1 MNKILTTAGI
11 ATLAF
16 ALFVPSAAVAAEM
29 EIPAPRSD
37 AYASS
42 DVTNVIDEAGVYD
55 DLALELIGESITKA
69 RLGYFKGDLEGYT
82 TGVLTVP
89 STGEESLENFSK
101 RAVLAWDSTDKQ
113 KTMLKPAF
121 DADNSVL
128 VVITEDTKEAYIYAG
143 DNLTSISDDE
153 IAYILRNDV
162 QPRLAQGNFTAA
174 TNAAV
179 LKTFDAYTQDV
190 KDSKKSTAWLIV
202 IGVGILFMAG
212 LAVGAII
219 NENKKAKKRALEK
232 EFKEKSRIL

>member
-1 MNKILTTAGI
+1 MKKIFITAGLT
-11 ATLAF
+11 ALAF
-16 ALFVPSAAVAAEM
+16 ALFLPSTAVAAE
-29 EIPAPRSD
+29 IPLPQSGT
-37 AYASS
+37 YASS
-42 DVTNVIDEAGVYD
+42 DNANIVDEAGVYD
-55 DLALELIGESITKA
+55 GLALELIGKSISKA
-69 RLGYFKGDLEGYT
+69 QLGYFKGDLEGYT
-82 TGVLTVP
+82 TGVLTIP

-113 KTMLKPAF
+113 KTMLKSAF

-128 VVITEDTKEAYIYAG
+128 VVISEDTKEAYIYVG
-143 DNLTSISDDE
+143 DNLTSISNDE

-190 KDSKKSTAWLIV
+190 KDSKESTAWLIV

-212 LAVGAII
+212 LAVGAIMS
-219 NENKKAKKRALEK
+219 ENKKAKKRALEK